1 MSCSDAACNVPQ
13 GSLASKQCRCLLPA
27 SRWRHIVPGKASFSC
42 SSSSR
47 VRPCI
52 SDTMLQSVFHRGR
65 TPDPP
70 LSLQGSVSIIN
81 ILLGIGILSMPY
93 AMRGSG
99 SAGLLSVL
107 LCCFLFCTTGKFIH
121 WGLDMI
127 PDSAPRDYPGLGEAS
142 LGLLGRRLVSIA
154 AAAEL
159 FGAACMSLLIM
170 WRSTEVCCAPILH
183 NPLTRARITARAPAH
198 RLSQGQHGS
207 CHSGPGQAQALTGL
221 CKRPSD
227 GSNRKVSWRWVS
239 TPCNTAEHAPVPPRC
254 ISHVPLAWPTSAAS
268 FMLL

>member
-1 MSCSDAACNVPQ
+1 
-13 GSLASKQCRCLLPA
+13 
-27 SRWRHIVPGKASFSC
+27 
-42 SSSSR
+42 
-47 VRPCI
+47 
-52 SDTMLQSVFHRGR
+52 
-65 TPDPP
+65 
-70 LSLQGSVSIIN
+70 
-81 ILLGIGILSMPY
+81 MPY

-170 WRSTEVCCAPILH
+170 WRSTEVCYAPILH

-207 CHSGPGQAQALTGL
+207 SHSGPGQAQALTGL

-239 TPCNTAEHAPVPPRC
+239 THCNTAEHAPVPPRC
-254 ISHVPLAWPTSAAS
+254 ISHVPLAPVCCVLYAFVASSVERCVATCARHMHVTHDGRGASYLSRAGLVHNRPCPRCRPVYLARPRHSAVS
-268 FMLL
+268 DLLSGGTADA